1 MKRGLTIVLLAAL
14 LLAGCQSANTPETDT
29 AANTG
34 DNPETSAAAET
45 EAETIDPAHTL
56 DLPDTD
62 WGGRAFRVLGFEGDY
77 PQWTTF
83 EIAVDGLN
91 GEIVNDAV
99 YHRNVAL
106 EDKYNV
112 QIVED
117 KYHTTGSITKD
128 NNANVLI
135 QAVQAGEDR
144 YELAFVTLSRLGGL
158 ARDGM
163 LYDLNTVGNINFS
176 KAWWNEEI
184 NDSISLCNKLYFTS
198 SDFSLR
204 DKSRSTLMLYNKD
217 LLTRLNLDDPTA
229 MVQDGIWTIDVM
241 NQWIEVASI
250 DQNGDGKTD
259 TGDMFGL
266 AVDAADAVNVFTT
279 GCDVQKIIK
288 DDNGNP
294 IFNVNNE
301 HTANVLDKIL
311 PVFSNRNYTIEP
323 MTWKGDV
330 PGDIWYIGYDM
341 FYAGHVLFATIF
353 LHQLSD
359 MSEKCEEDY
368 RILPVPKYDE
378 VQNGYYSIVN
388 NYGMMFAIPVSC
400 QDPDFSG
407 FMLEALSAASTDT
420 SLKAYY
426 EISCKTKYTYDE
438 GSAKMLDL
446 VFDGMRYDLA
456 AIYNIHGMSN
466 IFESLIDKPNQNIAS
481 RYAAVEKSASKDL
494 DKLVADLTK

>member
-1 MKRGLTIVLLAAL
+1 MKRGLTIILFAAL
-14 LLAGCQSANTPETDT
+14 LLTGCQSTNTPENTVT
-29 AANTG
+29 AGSTQKTNAV
-34 DNPETSAAAET
+34 T
-45 EAETIDPAHTL
+45 ESEEEKIDPAHIL
-56 DLPDTD
+56 ELPDTD
-62 WGGRAFRVLGFEGDY
+62 WGGREFRVLGFEGDY

-135 QAVQAGEDR
+135 QAIQSGEDR

-163 LYDLNTVGNINFS
+163 LYDLNTVGNIDFS
-176 KAWWNEEI
+176 KAWWNETI
-184 NDSISLCNKLYFTS
+184 NDSLSLCNKLFFTS

-217 LLTRLNLDDPTA
+217 LLMRLNLDDPTA
-229 MVQDGIWTIDVM
+229 MVRDGTWTIDVM

-259 TGDMFGL
+259 TNDMFGL

-288 DDNGNP
+288 DNNGIP

-311 PVFSNRNYTIEP
+311 PMFTNRNYTVEP

-341 FYAGHVLFATIF
+341 FYAGHVLFSTIF

-378 VQNGYYSIVN
+378 TQNAYYSIVN

-400 QDPDFSG
+400 QDPEFSG

-456 AIYNIHGMSN
+456 AIYNINGMSN

-481 RYAAVEKSASKDL
+481 RYAAVEKSAKKDL
-494 DKLVADLTK
+494 DTLVADLTK

>member
-1 MKRGLTIVLLAAL
+1 M
-14 LLAGCQSANTPETDT
+14 
-29 AANTG
+29 
-34 DNPETSAAAET
+34 
-45 EAETIDPAHTL
+45 
-56 DLPDTD
+56 
-62 WGGRAFRVLGFEGDY
+62 
-77 PQWTTF
+77 
-83 EIAVDGLN
+83 
-91 GEIVNDAV
+91 
-99 YHRNVAL
+99 
-106 EDKYNV
+106 
-112 QIVED
+112 
-117 KYHTTGSITKD
+117 
-128 NNANVLI
+128 LI
-135 QAVQAGEDR
+135 QAIQSGEDR

-163 LYDLNTVGNINFS
+163 LYDLNTVGNIDFS
-176 KAWWNEEI
+176 KAWWNETI
-184 NDSISLCNKLYFTS
+184 NDSLSLCNKLFFTS

-217 LLTRLNLDDPTA
+217 LLMRLNLDDPTA
-229 MVQDGIWTIDVM
+229 MVRDGTWTIDVM

-259 TGDMFGL
+259 TNDMFGL

-288 DDNGNP
+288 DNNGIP

-311 PVFSNRNYTIEP
+311 PMFTNRNYTVEP

-341 FYAGHVLFATIF
+341 FYAGHVLFSTIF

-378 VQNGYYSIVN
+378 TQNAYYSIVN
-388 NYGMMFAIPVSC
+388 NYGMMFAIPASC
-400 QDPDFSG
+400 QDPEFSG

-456 AIYNIHGMSN
+456 AIYNINGMSN

-481 RYAAVEKSASKDL
+481 RYAAVEKSAKKDL
-494 DKLVADLTK
+494 DTLVADLTK